1 MSIINKTK
9 ETFNNEIEKIARTNV
24 IQKLEKQGIN
34 HRELKLSDF
43 NELVIVEIEILESD
57 SKKVGLGIGI
67 GLAISL
73 LTGF

>member
-1 MSIINKTK
+1 MNIIQQTK
-9 ETFNNEIEKIARTNV
+9 DSFNHEVNRLATNN
-24 IQKLEKQGIN
+24 IKRKLQKQGIDSN
-34 HRELKLSDF
+34 DLNTAEF
-43 NELVIVEIEILESD
+43 NELVEDEIKILESD

>member
-1 MSIINKTK
+1 MSIIQQTK
-9 ETFNNEIEKIARTNV
+9 ESFNYEVNRLATNN
-24 IQKLEKQGIN
+24 IRRKLQKQGMDPDDLN
-34 HRELKLSDF
+34 TAEF
-43 NELVIVEIEILESD
+43 NALVADEVKILESD

>member
-1 MSIINKTK
+1 MRLIQTAKQSFNHEITK
-9 ETFNNEIEKIARTNV
+9 LATANIKR
-24 IQKLEKQGIN
+24 KLRKQGIDSEQLN
-34 HRELKLSDF
+34 SAEFDA
-43 NELVIVEIEILESD
+43 LVEDEIEILQSD

>member
-1 MSIINKTK
+1 MNIIDQTK
-9 ETFNNEIEKIARTNV
+9 ESFNHEVNRLAINNIKR
-24 IQKLEKQGIN
+24 KLQKQGIDPDDLN
-34 HRELKLSDF
+34 SIEF
-43 NELVIVEIEILESD
+43 NALVADEIQILESD